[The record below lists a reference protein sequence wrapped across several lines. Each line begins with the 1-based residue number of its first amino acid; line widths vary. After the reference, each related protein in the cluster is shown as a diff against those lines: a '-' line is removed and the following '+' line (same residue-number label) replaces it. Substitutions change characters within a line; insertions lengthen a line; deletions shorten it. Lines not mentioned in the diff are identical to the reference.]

1 MSIVLRDRVIGAKS
15 GLNRSMP
22 GNHTKHSDPEPFCGA
37 SALLRVEEMGRADQM
52 TIAAGTPG
60 TTLMENAGAAV
71 ARHAREAMASGG
83 RNGRA
88 LVLCGPG
95 NNGGDGWVAARH
107 LEEAGWQVQVR
118 SLVDRPA
125 LRGDAAHHAQLWT
138 GDTAAIDGDAAL
150 DLHNVDVVIDALF
163 GAGLARPLDGA
174 AAAVARQVNVAHA
187 AGRIKVV
194 AVDTPS
200 GLSGDTGRV
209 LGAEAEDAS
218 ETDML
223 ERGLV
228 IAADRSVTFFR
239 AKPGHLL
246 PPGVRLCGR
255 LAVDDIG
262 IPDTV
267 LNEIAPAT
275 ARNEPD
281 LWADRLPWPKPE
293 HHKYDR
299 GYLVVGGGGQ
309 MTGAARL
316 AVRAAMRVGAG
327 MVTLAC
333 APEAARTY
341 NLALENVVIAPVRDT
356 ASFFDL
362 IDAPRASAALV
373 GPGGGMIG
381 ATRER
386 VLAALR
392 AGKPTLIDADGLS
405 VFEHTRPL
413 LFEKLYAD
421 CLLTP
426 HVGEFA
432 RLFDDL
438 DEFQAGAD
446 RLSLARAAARRSGAT
461 VLLKGPET
469 VIADPEGRA
478 VINCNAPPTLATAG
492 TGDVLA
498 GIAAGLMAQG
508 MDTFDAACAAAWLHG
523 AAARQFGIGLIAS
536 DLPELLPKVLHDFA
550 PAELLDKR

>member
-1 MSIVLRDRVIGAKS
+1 
-15 GLNRSMP
+15 MP
-22 GNHTKHSDPEPFCGA
+22 GKHIETSDPSPFCGA

-71 ARHAREAMASGG
+71 ARHARETFGSGG
-83 RNGRA
+83 RAGRA

-107 LEEAGWQVQVR
+107 LEEAGWEVQVR
-118 SLVDRPA
+118 TLVDRSA
-125 LRGDAAHHAQLWT
+125 LRGDAAHHAKLWS
-138 GDTAAIDGDAAL
+138 GDAAVIGDDATL
-150 DLHNVDVVIDALF
+150 DLRNVDVVIDGLF
-163 GAGLARPLDGA
+163 GAGLARPLDGV
-174 AAAVARQVNVAHA
+174 AAAVARQVNQAHE
-187 AGRIKVV
+187 AGQFKVV

-209 LGAEAEDAS
+209 LGAKGDG
-218 ETDML
+218 ETGAL
-223 ERGLV
+223 EQGLV

-246 PPGVRLCGR
+246 PPGNRLCGR

-262 IPDTV
+262 IPDAV
-267 LNEIAPAT
+267 LSEIAPAT
-275 ARNEPD
+275 ARNEPE
-281 LWADRLPWPKPE
+281 LWADRLPWPQSE

-299 GYLVVGGGGQ
+299 GHLVVGGGSQ

-316 AVRAAMRVGAG
+316 AVRAAMRTGAG

-362 IDAPRASAALV
+362 IDAPRARAALV

-392 AGKPTLIDADGLS
+392 AGKPTVIDADGLS
-405 VFEHTRPL
+405 VFEHTRAL
-413 LFEKLYAD
+413 LFEELYVD

-426 HVGEFA
+426 HEGEFA

-446 RLSLARAAARRSGAT
+446 RLSLTRAAARRSGAT

-469 VIADPEGRA
+469 VIAAPDGRA

-508 MDTFDAACAAAWLHG
+508 MDTFDAACAAAWLHA

-536 DLPELLPKVLHDFA
+536 DLPELLP
-550 PAELLDKR
+550 

>member
-1 MSIVLRDRVIGAKS
+1 
-15 GLNRSMP
+15 MP
-22 GNHTKHSDPEPFCGA
+22 GDHIRHSKVLPFCGV

-71 ARHAREAMASGG
+71 ARHAREALGSAG
-83 RNGRA
+83 RAGRA

-107 LEEAGWQVQVR
+107 LEQAGWQVQVR
-118 SLVDRPA
+118 TLVDRAA
-125 LRGDAAHHAQLWT
+125 LRGDAAHHAQLWS
-138 GDTAAIDGDAAL
+138 GDAAVVDADGAIEL
-150 DLHNVDVVIDALF
+150 SDVDVVIDALF
-163 GAGLARPLDGA
+163 GAGLARPLDGVA
-174 AAAVARQVNVAHA
+174 AALARQVNRAHEM
-187 AGRIKVV
+187 GEIKVV

-209 LGAEAEDAS
+209 LGAEADHIGEAG
-218 ETDML
+218 TL
-223 ERGLV
+223 EQGLV

-246 PPGVRLCGR
+246 PPGNRLCGR

-262 IPDTV
+262 IPDSV

-275 ARNEPD
+275 ARNEPE
-281 LWADRLPWPKPE
+281 LWADRLPWPQ
-293 HHKYDR
+293 HGDHKYGR
-299 GYLVVGGGGQ
+299 GYLVVAGGSQ
-309 MTGAARL
+309 MTGATRI
-316 AVRAAMRVGAG
+316 AVRAAMRCGAG

-333 APEAARTY
+333 APEASRTY

-362 IDAPRASAALV
+362 VEAPRANAALV

-392 AGKPTLIDADGLS
+392 AGKPAVIDADGLS
-405 VFEHTRPL
+405 VFEHTREL
-413 LFEKLYAD
+413 LFEKLHAD

-426 HVGEFA
+426 HEGEFA

-438 DEFQAGAD
+438 PEFQADAD
-446 RLSLARAAARRSGAT
+446 RLSLSRAAARRSGAT

-469 VIADPEGRA
+469 VIAAPDGRA

-492 TGDVLA
+492 TGDVLS

-508 MDTFDAACAAAWLHG
+508 MGTFEAACAAAWLHG

-550 PAELLDKR
+550 PAQLLDKR